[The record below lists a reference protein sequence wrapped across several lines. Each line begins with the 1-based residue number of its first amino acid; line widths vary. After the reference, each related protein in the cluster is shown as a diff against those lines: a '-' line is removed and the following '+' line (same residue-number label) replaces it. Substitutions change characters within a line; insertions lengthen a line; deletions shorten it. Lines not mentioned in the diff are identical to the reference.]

1 MSVLFNRRPK
11 SVTVGSSFVRRGS
24 FSTWRTPLLVGMYG
38 NHLFGGPSPRIAL
51 RVICCRCEFVVDQ
64 VKDNKPEV
72 QCIGNDQRQDLVS
85 ITKLELQVGRCPASW
100 VGPVLEGHAG
110 DLDQPKGTPPFREV
124 PKDTSKGD
132 KGRWP
137 LLQDVVFYYP
147 ARPEVKILNGL
158 SMSITRGQ
166 KVAVVGESGSGKS
179 TVMAL
184 LERFYDPNTGT
195 VLVNGQDG

>member
-1 MSVLFNRRPK
+1 
-11 SVTVGSSFVRRGS
+11 
-24 FSTWRTPLLVGMYG
+24 
-38 NHLFGGPSPRIAL
+38 
-51 RVICCRCEFVVDQ
+51 

-72 QCIGNDQRQDLVS
+72 QCIGNDTRQDLKS
-85 ITKLELQVGRCPASW
+85 ITKFEL
-100 VGPVLEGHAG
+100 
-110 DLDQPKGTPPFREV
+110 K
-124 PKDTSKGD
+124 
-132 KGRWP
+132 
-137 LLQDVVFYYP
+137 DVVFYYP